1 MGRGGADAVP
11 FVDARLPDESRA
23 HAVLGCLA
31 SPGTCISLRV
41 PAQPTFSLQDC
52 VAPGSLAPGAA
63 QLLTRMIEARLAFLI
78 SGGTGSGKPTLGLPH
93 TDWGGLLGVAPSQ
106 RGPRRN
112 GGSAVA
118 RKMAGSA
125 VSPCDVSGVPTLRR
139 RVLPPIEAMVA
150 VVIAGG
156 IGWFVF
162 RAFFAAGD
170 RLQRVRIDP
179 TQSAGRR
186 RGAFWLSLCNV
197 RPVRRCRELSCHQS

>member
-41 PAQPTFSLQDC
+41 PAQRTLSLQNC
-52 VAPGSLAPGAA
+52 VASGSLTPGAA
-63 QLLTRMIEARLAFLI
+63 QLLTRMIEAKLAFLI
-78 SGGTGSGKPTLGLPH
+78 SGGTGSGKPALGYRTQIGSALP
-93 TDWGGLLGVAPSQ
+93 GIAPPQ

-112 GGSAVA
+112 GVPAVA
-118 RKMAGSA
+118 RKWLILQF
-125 VSPCDVSGVPTLRR
+125 PVPYIWNDHAEEP
-139 RVLPPIEAMVA
+139 VMPPIESMVA

-170 RLQRVRIDP
+170 RLQRVRTDP

-186 RGAFWLSLCNV
+186 RGAFWPSPRNV
-197 RPVRRCRELSCHQS
+197 RPVRKCRELSCHQS